1 MLALQLQTESRIPL
15 YIQLRD
21 QLRALV
27 HSGELRLG
35 DRIPAS
41 RELAQQLGVHR
52 TTVANAYAE
61 LESEGLIEGHVG
73 RGTFIC
79 GDSAPRPFTPPV
91 RPHGFNGENGGV
103 RWESLFA
110 DERGETGLSRLTP
123 DVPRDTIA
131 FVTARPPEEFFPVEE
146 VRRCANAVLRAD
158 GRTILQLGNSDGYE
172 PLKKEIAVMLAAEG
186 MPVRPEQL
194 LITDG
199 CQQAL
204 DLLCK
209 AILRPGDSVILENP
223 AYPGAIAIFAAARVR
238 CLAVP
243 VQTESQDGRAPGLDV
258 DALEAM
264 LMQNRVKMMVVTP
277 DFQNPTGTTIPLAA
291 RRRMLEIAARY
302 QVPIIEDHIYSRLR
316 LRGSAIPSL
325 KALDRAGVVIH
336 IDSFSKISFPGLRV
350 GWCAGP
356 ASAIER
362 LRLVKQSTDLHTDQF
377 SQATFAEF
385 VRRGLLARHLTKM
398 RKVYRS
404 RLEAMEEALDK
415 HMPEEVSW
423 VRPEGGMSVWATLPV
438 GMDSGE
444 LLIHARERGVLFMP
458 GRHFYT
464 QNPALNTIR
473 LGFAALD
480 EKKIARGLGI
490 LANLLEAE
498 LSKRWRGTRREEPN
512 RVALV

>member
-79 GDSAPRPFTPPV
+79 GESAPRPFTPPV
-91 RPHGFNGENGGV
+91 RAHSFNGENGGV

-123 DVPRDTIA
+123 DVRRDMIA

-186 MPVRPEQL
+186 MPVKPEQL

-209 AILRPGDSVILENP
+209 AILRPGDSVVLENP

-243 VQTESQDGRAPGLDV
+243 VQTESQDGRPPGLDV

-264 LMQNRVKMMVVTP
+264 LLQNRVKMIVVTP
-277 DFQNPTGTTIPLAA
+277 DFRIRPAPPYPWPGGGACWRSP
-291 RRRMLEIAARY
+291 
-302 QVPIIEDHIYSRLR
+302 
-316 LRGSAIPSL
+316 
-325 KALDRAGVVIH
+325 RATRCR
-336 IDSFSKISFPGLRV
+336 SSKIIFTRGCV
-350 GWCAGP
+350 CA
-356 ASAIER
+356 
-362 LRLVKQSTDLHTDQF
+362 
-377 SQATFAEF
+377 
-385 VRRGLLARHLTKM
+385 
-398 RKVYRS
+398 
-404 RLEAMEEALDK
+404 
-415 HMPEEVSW
+415 
-423 VRPEGGMSVWATLPV
+423 
-438 GMDSGE
+438 
-444 LLIHARERGVLFMP
+444 
-458 GRHFYT
+458 
-464 QNPALNTIR
+464 
-473 LGFAALD
+473 AAPSC
-480 EKKIARGLGI
+480 
-490 LANLLEAE
+490 
-498 LSKRWRGTRREEPN
+498 LSKLWTAP
-512 RVALV
+512 AW